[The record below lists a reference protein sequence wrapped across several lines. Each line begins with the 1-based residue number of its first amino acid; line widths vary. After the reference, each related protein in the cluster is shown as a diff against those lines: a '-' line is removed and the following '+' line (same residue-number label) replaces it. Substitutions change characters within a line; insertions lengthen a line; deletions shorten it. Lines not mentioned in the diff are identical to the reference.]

1 MNRRQFLRSFIAPP
15 LEDESLPAQS
25 PGVPSVTTAGS
36 PRHYARG
43 TRTLIE
49 DAQAWLCR
57 DDGGFFAIDA
67 LRTDELH
74 YLYVDLDAQGQIL
87 ISRDHN
93 QKVDPR
99 DRLMA

>member
-1 MNRRQFLRSFIAPP
+1 MNRRQFLRSFIMLPREDTPP
-15 LEDESLPAQS
+15 V
-25 PGVPSVTTAGS
+25 VPSVTTAGS
-36 PRHYARG
+36 PRRYARG

-67 LRTDELH
+67 LYTDEVR
-74 YLYVDLDAQGQIL
+74 YLYVDLDAQGQL
-87 ISRDHN
+87 VISRDHN